1 MSRCSTRSARW
12 PSCTRPRWLA
22 GSPTARSRSSAAAVT
37 CASTR
42 RRGSSASSE
51 SSGSGREPARSSAR
65 SSPTRWSSAAQ
76 VAWPER
82 RWLLRQARLDR
93 ADELGGLRFGQ
104 RPEPAQHLAVAP
116 DQELLEVPL
125 NVAGLAVGVGDLGQ
139 LRIQGMLS
147 LPVDDDLGEQRERDP
162 VVHRAELADLLRRAG
177 LLLAELVAREPGHG
191 EPALGE
197 LVVEPLQAL
206 VLRCQPALGCH
217 IDDEYRRAGEIA
229 EGGWISAQ
237 SLKSNVLHGHVGTPG
252 VMLMGTSDNSVRDTI
267 MPGPCA
273 AWPIGQLPERGRR
286 SDDSTPASQP
296 RTSPRVRSGRSAWPM
311 CEQPGSTPNCDPGM
325 ASCAWATV
333 AGVTSSNSPQNS
345 SVGASI
351 EPSSAVTSESF
362 SGPITWNSL
371 GPFIVWYTSGFAAR
385 PAKQRSS
392 QSG

>member
-12 PSCTRPRWLA
+12 PSSTRPRRLA

-51 SSGSGREPARSSAR
+51 SSASGREPARSSAR

-139 LRIQGMLS
+139 LRIQGVPTW
-147 LPVDDDLGEQRERDP
+147 PVDVNLGEQRERDP

-177 LLLAELVAREPGHG
+177 LLLAELVAREPGHS
-191 EPALGE
+191 EPALGQ
-197 LVVEPLQAL
+197 LVVEPLHAL
-206 VLRCQPALGCH
+206 VLRRQPALGCH
-217 IDDEYRRAGEIA
+217 VDDQYRRAGEIA

-252 VMLMGTSDNSVRDTI
+252 VMLMGTVARSSATTRTK
-267 MPGPCA
+267 
-273 AWPIGQLPERGRR
+273 PITAYATRLC
-286 SDDSTPASQP
+286 PALAL
-296 RTSPRVRSGRSAWPM
+296 RGRSASYPSAAAAAM
-311 CEQPGSTPNCDPGM
+311 TPRRPASRAPARGSGR
-325 ASCAWATV
+325 
-333 AGVTSSNSPQNS
+333 
-345 SVGASI
+345 
-351 EPSSAVTSESF
+351 
-362 SGPITWNSL
+362 
-371 GPFIVWYTSGFAAR
+371 AAR
-385 PAKQRSS
+385 PGPYASSREARRTAIPGWRRVPVPPSQGSPRRTRRRTEAWAPRSS
-392 QSG
+392 RAAR